1 VGSYANITIEKDGL
15 LAILTV
21 NRPDALNALDTATM
35 GEVNDAMREL
45 DDDESVAAVIVT
57 GAGKAFVAG
66 ADIGELSDA
75 SGMTARAV
83 SRLGQETFSRIENLT
98 KPVIAAVNGFA
109 LGGGLELAMA
119 CDIRIAS
126 TKAKLGQPEVKLG
139 LTPGFAGTQRL
150 PRLVGFGRA
159 KEMLM
164 VGDPIDAAT
173 ALQYGLVTQV
183 VEPDELLDTAKTLAH
198 TILARGPAAIS
209 LVKACVNRGANT
221 DVETGGFYESEAF
234 GLCFGIGE
242 AGEGIKAFLGKRKP
256 GWSRESD

>member
-1 VGSYANITIEKDGL
+1 
-15 LAILTV
+15 
-21 NRPDALNALDTATM
+21 
-35 GEVNDAMREL
+35 
-45 DDDESVAAVIVT
+45 
-57 GAGKAFVAG
+57 
-66 ADIGELSDA
+66 
-75 SGMTARAV
+75 
-83 SRLGQETFSRIENLT
+83 
-98 KPVIAAVNGFA
+98 
-109 LGGGLELAMA
+109 
-119 CDIRIAS
+119 
-126 TKAKLGQPEVKLG
+126 
-139 LTPGFAGTQRL
+139 
-150 PRLVGFGRA
+150 
-159 KEMLM
+159 M